1 VGDTITVDYDPIE
14 NKVTFRRKGGEESHT
29 IEFEVKDDDE
39 LHLCSLF
46 YYNNDEIEYLGYDE
60 E

>member
-1 VGDTITVDYDPIE
+1 
-14 NKVTFRRKGGEESHT
+14 VTFRRKGGEESHT